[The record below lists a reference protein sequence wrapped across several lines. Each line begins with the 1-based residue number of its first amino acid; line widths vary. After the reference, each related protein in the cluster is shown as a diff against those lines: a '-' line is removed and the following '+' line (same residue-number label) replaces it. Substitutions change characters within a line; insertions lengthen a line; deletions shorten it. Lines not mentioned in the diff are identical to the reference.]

1 MRESAKEHGSIV
13 ISSIKQAAGDE
24 LPFILRAQNIVA
36 VVSTTVSLIP
46 IQHVAAGTSREFSD
60 DRPGQMVAQR
70 GDGVGHVS
78 LRALGSLEVCNLRV
92 GKAFLIER
100 SFF

>member
-1 MRESAKEHGSIV
+1 MINFFV
-13 ISSIKQAAGDE
+13 E
-24 LPFILRAQNIVA
+24 LLGQHS
-36 VVSTTVSLIP
+36 STTVSLIP

-70 GDGVGHVS
+70 GDGVGHVT